1 MNGDMERISNAN
13 MVSSGERSML
23 GGHMGR
29 VRTTIQINCLHRKG
43 MSVKNP
49 ERNIETKSYSINSQA
64 TAGTKICTFLTDA
77 SVIIRY

>member
-23 GGHMGR
+23 GG
-29 VRTTIQINCLHRKG
+29 TQINCLHGKG

>member
-23 GGHMGR
+23 GGTHGESAYYN
-29 VRTTIQINCLHRKG
+29 TNCLHRKG

-64 TAGTKICTFLTDA
+64 PAGTKICTFLTDA